1 MIEVG
6 KKTKKFFFFLKES
19 RRPHRAILNDMTLSF
34 NSSTILT
41 TLPSETERLTS
52 KSICINSYCC
62 YHQINNRNNTFICQ
76 DKNQSNDCQNIL
88 SSCQSSISNCCHINE
103 TDLQYWIYQICANNI
118 QLNCSIQ
125 LIDMDNSTTIKS
137 VINTT
142 SISTTL
148 PLTSNKHNINCFKEN
163 ELSSFSRFYHK
174 CNHYW
179 L

>member
-1 MIEVG
+1 
-6 KKTKKFFFFLKES
+6 
-19 RRPHRAILNDMTLSF
+19 MTLSF

-76 DKNQSNDCQNIL
+76 DKNQSN
-88 SSCQSSISNCCHINE
+88 CCHINE
-103 TDLQYWIYQICANNI
+103 TDLQDWIYQICANNI

-125 LIDMDNSTTIKS
+125 LINMDNSTTIKS

-148 PLTSNKHNINCFKEN
+148 PLTSSKHNINCSQRK
-163 ELSSFSRFYHK
+163 
-174 CNHYW
+174 
-179 L
+179 